1 LLFIQCDVCAEK
13 MEHTCSD
20 ECHQIIQLP
29 FEQQKELRKGTHAS
43 NKIFKKGRS
52 QKLQFKK

>member
-1 LLFIQCDVCAEK
+1 